1 MNRVAIVVQRC
12 HESVV
17 GGSESLAWQYA
28 TLLKEIYHVD
38 VLTTTAIDIRDWAN
52 ALPEGPETVEGV
64 NIHRFRVTGERTA
77 AWVRLLERLYRD
89 YEAFD
94 VGRAALSE
102 DTRYLPWSL
111 PLQEEFI
118 RKQGPY
124 SEPLMQFLKSRWS
137 DYKAIIF
144 VTYLY
149 PTTYFG
155 LFQIPKYYG
164 LIAPTLHDEPTAHL
178 KAFKHAAQRARSIVW
193 LTDAERRVGRH
204 LWGNLPGRV
213 IAMSVETG
221 LRKPKELPSPYLLY
235 CGRIDPNKGSRQLF
249 EYFLEFKKAFPSDL
263 RLLLTGK
270 DDMPVP
276 PHPDIE
282 FLGFV
287 SEEEKLSLMAGARVF
302 VIPSANESF
311 SIVTLEAMAQ
321 RTPVLASSKSEV
333 LVDHIKSSGA
343 GRVYENFE
351 SFAAA
356 LQEMLSEDK
365 RLEFGNL
372 GREYALSRYRPEHV
386 RESLKAAVE
395 SCVEVITD
403 QTSPIETASM

>member
-12 HESVV
+12 HQSVV

-28 TLLKEIYHVD
+28 TLLREIYDVD
-38 VLTTTAIDIRDWAN
+38 VLTTTAVDIRDWAN
-52 ALPEGPETVEGV
+52 ALPEGLEAVDGV
-64 NIHRFRVTGERTA
+64 DIHRFRVTEGRTA
-77 AWVRLLERLYRD
+77 GWVQLLERLYKD
-89 YEAFD
+89 YE
-94 VGRAALSE
+94 VGRAGGAG
-102 DTRYLPWSL
+102 DARYLSWSL

-124 SEPLMQFLKSRWS
+124 SEPLMLFLRRRWS

-155 LFQIPKYYG
+155 LFQIPKYSG

-178 KAFKHAAQRARSIVW
+178 TAFKHAAQRARSIVW
-193 LTDAERRVGRH
+193 LTDAERRFGWH
-204 LWGNLPGRV
+204 LWGKLPGRV

-302 VIPSANESF
+302 VIPSPNESF

-386 RESLKAAVE
+386 RESLKEAVE

-403 QTSPIETASM
+403 QTSPIEIAST

>member
-1 MNRVAIVVQRC
+1 MNKVAIVVQRC
-12 HESVV
+12 HQSVV

-28 TLLKEIYHVD
+28 TLLREIYHVD
-38 VLTTTAIDIRDWAN
+38 VLTTTAIDISDWAN
-52 ALPEGPETVEGV
+52 ALPEGVEKVEGV
-64 NIHRFRVTGERTA
+64 NIHRFRVTGGRTA
-77 AWVRLLERLYRD
+77 SWGRLLERLLKD
-89 YEAFD
+89 YEEYD
-94 VGRAALSE
+94 IGRAAMPE
-102 DTRYLPWSL
+102 HTRYLPWSL
-111 PLQEEFI
+111 ALQEEFI

-124 SEPLMQFLKSRWS
+124 SEPLMQFLRRRWS

-155 LFQIPKYYG
+155 LSQIPKYSG
-164 LIAPTLHDEPTAHL
+164 LIAPTLHDEPTARL
-178 KAFKHAAQRARSIVW
+178 TAFKHAAQRARSIVW
-193 LTDAERRVGRH
+193 LTDAERRVGLD

-221 LRKPKELPSPYLLY
+221 LRKPAELAAPYLLY
-235 CGRIDPNKGSRQLF
+235 CGRIDPNKGSRELF
-249 EYFLEFKKAFPSDL
+249 EYFVEFKKAFPSDL

-270 DDMPVP
+270 DDIPVP
-276 PHPDIE
+276 SHPDIE

-287 SEEEKLSLMAGARVF
+287 SEEEKLSLMAGAKVF
-302 VIPSANESF
+302 VIPSRNESF

-343 GRVYENFE
+343 GRVYEDYE
-351 SFAAA
+351 SFAAT
-356 LQEMLSEDK
+356 LHEMLSHEK
-365 RLEFGNL
+365 RVELGNL
-372 GREYALSRYRPEHV
+372 GREYAVSRYRPEYV

-403 QTSPIETASM
+403 QTSLIETAST

>member
-12 HESVV
+12 HQSVV

-28 TLLKEIYHVD
+28 TLLSEIYHVD
-38 VLTTTAIDIRDWAN
+38 VLTTTAIDISDWAN
-52 ALPEGPETVEGV
+52 ALPEGVERVDGV
-64 NIHRFRVTGERTA
+64 NIHRFRVTEGRTA
-77 AWVRLLERLYRD
+77 AWVTLLGRLLRD
-89 YEAFD
+89 YEELE
-94 VGRAALSE
+94 VGRGSAPE
-102 DTRYLPWSL
+102 DKRHLPWSL
-111 PLQEEFI
+111 ALQEEFI

-124 SEPLMQFLKSRWS
+124 SEPLLKYLRHQWS
-137 DYKAIIF
+137 EYKAIIF

-149 PTTYFG
+149 PTSYFG
-155 LFQIPKYYG
+155 LLQIPKYYG

-178 KAFKHAAQRARSIVW
+178 SAFRHAAQRARSIVW
-193 LTDAERRVGRH
+193 LTDAERRAGQH
-204 LWGNLPGRV
+204 LWGDLPGRV

-221 LRKPKELPSPYLLY
+221 LRKPAELPSPYLLY
-235 CGRIDPNKGSRQLF
+235 CGRIDPNKGSRELF
-249 EYFLEFKKAFPSDL
+249 EYFAEFKKAFPSDL

-276 PHPDIE
+276 SHPDIE

-287 SEEEKLSLMAGARVF
+287 SEEEKLGLMAGAKVF
-302 VIPSANESF
+302 VIPSPNESF

-343 GRVYENFE
+343 GRVYEDYE

-356 LQEMLSEDK
+356 LQELLSDEK
-365 RLEFGNL
+365 RVELGNR
-372 GREYALSRYRPEHV
+372 GREYAVSRYRPEHV

-395 SCVEVITD
+395 SCVEVVTD
-403 QTSPIETASM
+403 ETRLLETASI

>member
-12 HESVV
+12 HQSVV

-28 TLLKEIYHVD
+28 TLLSEIYHVD
-38 VLTTTAIDIRDWAN
+38 VLTTTAVDLRDWAN
-52 ALPEGPETVEGV
+52 ALPEGVEQVDGV
-64 NIHRFRVTGERTA
+64 SIHRFRVTIGRTA
-77 AWVRLLERLYRD
+77 PWGRLFERLTGD
-89 YEAFD
+89 YEKYG
-94 VGRAALSE
+94 VGQTSGPKGLN
-102 DTRYLPWSL
+102 YLPWRIA
-111 PLQEEFI
+111 LQEEFI

-124 SEPLMQFLKSRWS
+124 SEPLMRYLRRQWS
-137 DYKAIIF
+137 DYKSIIF

-164 LIAPTLHDEPTAHL
+164 LIAPTLHDEPPAHL
-178 KAFKHAAQRARSIVW
+178 SAFKHAAHRARSIVW
-193 LTDAERRVGRH
+193 LTDAEHRVGQD

-221 LRKPKELPSPYLLY
+221 LRKPAALPSPYLLY
-235 CGRIDPNKGSRQLF
+235 CGRIDPHKGSRELF
-249 EYFLEFKKAFPSDL
+249 QYFAKFKKAFPSDL

-276 PHPDIE
+276 SHPDIK

-287 SEEEKLSLMAGARVF
+287 SEEEKLGLMAGAKVF
-302 VIPSANESF
+302 VIPSPNESF

-343 GRVYENFE
+343 GRVYDDYEG
-351 SFAAA
+351 FAAA
-356 LQEMLSEDK
+356 LHEMLSDEK
-365 RLEFGNL
+365 RAQLGNR
-372 GREYALSRYRPEHV
+372 GREYVVSRYRPEHV

-403 QTSPIETASM
+403 ETSALETASI